1 MRTGALQEHVA
12 LRKLVVV
19 VAAVTAA
26 AAPTALAASGATP
39 NPMGMLL
46 AKSEVPGAP
55 YDRTQ
60 TLRPAQ
66 LKPEVLG
73 RTISFGAR
81 SAAYRAAA
89 GSTCA
94 ARYFTTD
101 TASGK
106 KQAFSY
112 VCVTGSAADAKALAK
127 AFIAKRK
134 EFLRQPAQ
142 CQAVSPGLGQSSG
155 IFRWCPYKPG
165 GSFWATSFLGIWSS
179 GKVVA
184 LYGHEYPELEKRP
197 GLNDV
202 LPGLRRLNTRIKA
215 AG

>member
-1 MRTGALQEHVA
+1 MSRSG
-12 LRKLVVV
+12 LRV
-19 VAAVTAA
+19 VTAA
-26 AAPTALAASGATP
+26 AAMAVIAVPAALAAP

-46 AKSEVPGAP
+46 AKAEVPSGP
-55 YDRTQ
+55 YQRTQ

-73 RTISFGAR
+73 RTISYGAR
-81 SAAYRAAA
+81 SAAYRVA
-89 GSTCA
+89 GSSTCA

-101 TASGK
+101 TSSGE

-112 VCVTGSAADAKALAK
+112 VCVTGSPADAKVLAK
-127 AFIAKRK
+127 AFIGKK
-134 EFLRQPAQ
+134 GDFLKQPKV

-165 GSFWATSFLGIWSS
+165 TSYWSTSFLGIWSS
-179 GKVVA
+179 GSIVA
-184 LYGHEYPELEKRP
+184 VYGHEYPEVEKRP

-202 LPGLRRLNTRIKA
+202 LPGLRKLDARIDA
-215 AG
+215 AT